1 MKECILDLCATFR
14 GKIFI
19 SIRRCGF
26 VRFCI
31 KQLVSTSVQRDKKG
45 KEGVR
50 TLAFAIFETR
60 TWEEFVVETLI
71 SDVWENFKTIH
82 RFESRIVNIIS

>member
-26 VRFCI
+26 VRSCV

-60 TWEEFVVETLI
+60 TWEEIRYRDIDKRWDKYGKISKRFIDSRVE
-71 SDVWENFKTIH
+71 
-82 RFESRIVNIIS
+82 

>member
-1 MKECILDLCATFR
+1 MKECILDLYATFR

-19 SIRRCGF
+19 SIRRCGL
-26 VRFCI
+26 VRPCV
-31 KQLVSTSVQRDKKG
+31 KQQLVSTSVQRSKEG

-60 TWEEFVVETLI
+60 TWKEVRCRDTDKRRMGKFQNDSLI
-71 SDVWENFKTIH
+71 RK
-82 RFESRIVNIIS
+82 